1 VFFFAVFSC
10 FCSHKIFFSSKIIHM
25 KKVDI
30 LSKKESSKITSIR
43 NREGESIPFNLEKI
57 IDAVNKAF
65 IVTSEGGEND
75 AQNVANKVLNK
86 LNHLGLEYKEKEFIP
101 TVEMVQDFVE
111 AELMDLGFHL
121 TAKAYILYRSKRAE
135 LRKEVGTIPTENKK
149 VFDESSSYFVSSY
162 EEFIFYRTYSKWQ
175 DNLGRRETWVETID
189 RFIAYMK
196 ENLGDKLSA
205 EEYSEVREGILKQEV
220 CPSMRLLWSSGEA
233 CKKTNVWAY
242 NCSFVAPSAWQDLGE
257 IMYILMCGAGL
268 GFSVESETVQK
279 FPQIRRQTGKKL
291 ATHFVEDDKEGW
303 ADAFVLACKTWA
315 DGYDIDFDYSKV
327 RPAGSRLKVAGGRAS
342 GPQPLIDLIN
352 FSKTKILARQGKRLT
367 NIDLH
372 DIICQIGLI
381 VVAGGVR
388 RSALISLSDIDDES
402 MRKSKQGQF
411 WVENGQRSMANNS
424 AVYNQKPSASEFLN
438 EWIELIKSGTGER
451 GIFNRGGLMT
461 QLPKRRIDN
470 WKKAGIIDDQN
481 VIVGLPGSNPCGEIT
496 LRSKQ
501 FCNLTSMVVRPN
513 DTVEELKRKVRVAT
527 ILGTYQ
533 ATLTNFG
540 YLSKEWKDNCDEEA
554 LLGVSITGYYDNK
567 IIRTEEVLN
576 ALREQAIETNLDY
589 AKKFGINHS
598 TCITTIKPHG
608 NSGQLLYVGSGMHP
622 WYAKYFIRRVRIAT
636 NDPLFQL
643 IKDQGVPSKA
653 EVGYSTANSTVAVL
667 EFPIKAPD
675 NAITRNEVS
684 AIDLLEEWKRLKI
697 NYIEHNPSVTIYVGT
712 DEWIKVANFVYENWD
727 IVGGLSFLPRSEHV
741 YQLAPYEEIT
751 KEEYEKRMKE
761 IKHIDFS
768 KLMYYEQDDNTT
780 GAKEFACVSG
790 VCSLDDVVSEDAK
803 IENIKEASIKVEE

>member
-1 VFFFAVFSC
+1 
-10 FCSHKIFFSSKIIHM
+10 M

>member
-1 VFFFAVFSC
+1 MEKDF
-10 FCSHKIFFSSKIIHM
+10 
-25 KKVDI
+25 I
-30 LSKKESSKITSIR
+30 LGKKELNKIKNVR
-43 NREGESIPFNLEKI
+43 NREGEIIPFNINKI
-57 IDAVNKAF
+57 ADAVYKAF
-65 IVTSEGGEND
+65 IETKEGEKKEAKD
-75 AQNVANKVLNK
+75 VATKVFYK
-86 LNHLGLEYKEKEFIP
+86 LIQIKSKSTDKNFTP
-101 TVEMVQDFVE
+101 TVEMIQDLVE
-111 AELMDLGFHL
+111 ALLMDMGYHT
-121 TAKAYILYRSKRAE
+121 TAKSYILYRSKRAE
-135 LRKEVGTIPTENKK
+135 LRKEVGIIPTESKK
-149 VFDESSSYFVSSY
+149 VFDDSSSYFVSSY

-175 DNLGRRETWVETID
+175 DGLGRRETWIETID
-189 RFIAYMK
+189 RFMAYMK
-196 ENLGDKLSA
+196 KNLGNKMSTKD
-205 EEYSEVREGILKQEV
+205 YSDVREAILKQEV
-220 CPSMRLLWSSGEA
+220 CPSMRLLWSAGEA
-233 CKKTNVWAY
+233 CDKTNVWAY
-242 NCSFVAPSAWQDLGE
+242 NCSYVAPSAWQDLGE

-279 FPQIRRQTGKKL
+279 FPQIKRQTGKKL
-291 ATHFVEDDKEGW
+291 ATHVVADSKEGW
-303 ADAFVLACKTWA
+303 ADAYVLGCKAWA
-315 DGYDIDFDYSKV
+315 DGYDVDFDFSKI
-327 RPAGSRLKVAGGRAS
+327 RPSGARLKVAGGRAS

-352 FSKTKILARQGKRLT
+352 FTKKKILARQGKRLT
-367 NIDLH
+367 NLDLH
-372 DIICQIGLI
+372 DIVCQIGLI

-411 WVENGQRSMANNS
+411 WVDNGQRSMANNS

-481 VIVGLPGSNPCGEIT
+481 TIVDLPGSNPCGEIT

-501 FCNLTSMVVRPN
+501 FCNLTSIVVRPR
-513 DTVEELKRKVRVAT
+513 DTVADLKRKVRLST

-540 YLSKEWKDNCDEEA
+540 YLSKEWKNNCDEEA

-567 IIRTEEVLN
+567 TIRTDKVLSD
-576 ALREQAIETNLDY
+576 LREESIKVNKEF
-589 AKKFGINHS
+589 AKKFGINSS

-622 WYAKYFIRRVRIAT
+622 WYAKYYIRRVRIST

-643 IKDQGVPSKA
+643 IKDQGVPFKA
-653 EVGYSTANSTVAVL
+653 EVGYSTANSTVAVV
-667 EFPIKAPD
+667 EFPIKAPEG
-675 NAITRNEVS
+675 AVTRDQVS
-684 AIDLLEEWKRLKI
+684 AIDLLNEWKRLKI
-697 NYIEHNPSVTIYVGT
+697 NYIEHNPSVTIYVGE
-712 DEWIKVANFVYENWD
+712 DEWIKVANFIYENWD

-741 YQLAPYEEIT
+741 YQLAPYEEIS
-751 KEEYEKRMKE
+751 KEEYANRMKE

-768 KLMYYEQDDNTT
+768 KLVYYEQEDNTV

-790 VCSLDDVVSEDAK
+790 VCSIDDILAEEGKKDKVDGAK
-803 IENIKEASIKVEE
+803 E

>member
-1 VFFFAVFSC
+1 MEKDFILNRRELN
-10 FCSHKIFFSSKIIHM
+10 KIKN
-25 KKVDI
+25 V
-30 LSKKESSKITSIR
+30 R
-43 NREGESIPFNLEKI
+43 NREGEIIPFNINKI
-57 IDAVNKAF
+57 ADAVYKAF
-65 IVTSEGGEND
+65 LITSEGEKKEAKDVAKKVFHRLTHLKLKSND
-75 AQNVANKVLNK
+75 PEGRQASYGAGKK
-86 LNHLGLEYKEKEFIP
+86 FIP

-111 AELMDLGFHL
+111 SELMDLGYHL
-121 TAKAYILYRSKRAE
+121 TAKSYILYRSKRAE
-135 LRKEVGTIPTENKK
+135 LRKEVGIIPVESKK

-162 EEFIFYRTYSKWQ
+162 EEFIFFRTYSKWQ
-175 DNLGRRETWVETID
+175 DNLGRRETWVETIN
-189 RFIAYMK
+189 RFMAYMK
-196 ENLGDKLSA
+196 KNLGDKVSSRDI
-205 EEYSEVREGILKQEV
+205 SELKEGILKQEI
-220 CPSMRLLWSSGEA
+220 CPSMRLLWSAGEA
-233 CKKTNVWAY
+233 CEKTNVWAY
-242 NCSFVAPSAWQDLGE
+242 NCSYVAPTCWQDLGE
-257 IMYILMCGAGL
+257 VMYILMCGAGL

-291 ATHFVEDDKEGW
+291 ATYVVEDDKEGW

-315 DGYDIDFDYSKV
+315 DGYDVEFDYSKV
-327 RPAGSRLKVAGGRAS
+327 RPSGSRLKVAGGRAS

-352 FSKTKILARQGKRLT
+352 FTKKKILARQAKRLT
-367 NIDLH
+367 NLDLH

-411 WVENGQRSMANNS
+411 WIDNGQRSMANNS
-424 AVYNQKPSASEFLN
+424 AVYSQKPSASEFLN

-461 QLPKRRIDN
+461 QLPKRRINN
-470 WKKAGIIDDQN
+470 WKEAGIIDDQN

-501 FCNLTSMVVRPN
+501 FCNLTSIVVRPK
-513 DTVEELKRKVRVAT
+513 DTIEDLKRKVRLST

-533 ATLTNFG
+533 ATLTHFG
-540 YLSKEWKDNCDEEA
+540 YLSKEWKENCDDEA

-567 IIRTEEVLN
+567 TIRNDNVLSQ
-576 ALREQAIETNLDY
+576 LREESIKVNKEY

-622 WYAKYFIRRVRIAT
+622 WYAKYYIRRVRIST
-636 NDPLFQL
+636 NDPLYEL
-643 IKDQGVPSKA
+643 IKDQGVPFKA
-653 EVGYSTANSTVAVL
+653 EVGYSTANSTVAVV

-675 NAITRNEVS
+675 GAVTRDQVS
-684 AIDLLEEWKRLKI
+684 AIDLLNEWKRLKI
-697 NYIEHNPSVTIYVGT
+697 NYIEHNPSVTIYVGD
-712 DEWIKVANFVYENWD
+712 DEWIKVANFIYENWD

-741 YQLAPYEEIT
+741 YQLAPYEEIS
-751 KEEYEKRMKE
+751 KEEYDKRIKE

-768 KLMYYEQDDNTT
+768 KLVYYEQEDNTV

-790 VCSLDDVVSEDAK
+790 VCSIDDVLAEEAQ
-803 IENIKEASIKVEE
+803 KEKAEGSPDN

>member
-1 VFFFAVFSC
+1 MT
-10 FCSHKIFFSSKIIHM
+10 KGN
-25 KKVDI
+25 I
-30 LSKKESSKITSIR
+30 LNKKELNKIKNIR
-43 NREGESIPFNLEKI
+43 NREGAIISFDLERI
-57 IDAVNKAF
+57 IDAVSKAF
-65 IVTSEGGEND
+65 IATGEGAEND
-75 AQNVANKVLNK
+75 AKSVAEKVFSK
-86 LNHLGLEYKEKEFIP
+86 LLHITEDKDDKKFIP
-101 TVEMVQDFVE
+101 TVEMVQDLVE
-111 AELMDLGFHL
+111 AELMALGYPM
-121 TAKAYILYRSKRAE
+121 TAKSYILYRSKRAE
-135 LRKEVGTIPTENKK
+135 LRKEVGIIPAENKK
-149 VFDESSSYFVSSY
+149 VFDDSSSYFVSSY

-175 DNLGRRETWVETID
+175 DDLGRRETWVETTD
-189 RFIAYMK
+189 RFMGYMK
-196 ENLGDKLSA
+196 KNLGKKLSQKDFDD
-205 EEYSEVREGILKQEV
+205 VREGILKQEV
-220 CPSMRLLWSSGEA
+220 CPSMRLLWSSGDA
-233 CKKTNVWAY
+233 CDKTNVWAY
-242 NCSFVAPSAWQDLGE
+242 NCSYVAPSAWQDLGE

-291 ATHFVEDDKEGW
+291 ATHIVEDSKEGW
-303 ADAFVLACKTWA
+303 ADAYVLACKTWA
-315 DGYDIDFDYSKV
+315 DGYDIDFDYSHI

-342 GPQPLIDLIN
+342 GPQPLIDLMA
-352 FSKTKILARQGKRLT
+352 FTKAKILARQAKRLT

-388 RSALISLSDIDDES
+388 RSALISLSDIDDEA

-411 WVENGQRSMANNS
+411 WVDNGQRSMANNS
-424 AVYNQKPSASEFLN
+424 AVYASRPSASEFLN

-470 WKKAGIIDDQN
+470 WKKAGVIDDQD

-501 FCNLTSMVVRPN
+501 FCNLTSIVVRPK
-513 DTVEELKRKVRVAT
+513 DTLADLKRKVRLST

-540 YLSKEWKDNCDEEA
+540 YLGKEWSENCDDEA

-567 IIRTEEVLN
+567 NIREAKVL
-576 ALREQAIETNLDY
+576 AELKDEAIKSNKEY
-589 AKKFGINHS
+589 AKKFGINSS

-622 WYAKYFIRRVRIAT
+622 WYGKYFIRRVRIAT
-636 NDPLFQL
+636 NDPLFEMM
-643 IKDQGVPSKA
+643 KDQGVPWKP
-653 EVGYSTANSTVAVL
+653 EVGYSTANSSVAVL
-667 EFPIKAPD
+667 EFPIKAPEG
-675 NAITRNEVS
+675 AITRNEVS
-684 AIDLLEEWKRLKI
+684 AIDLLEEWKKLKI
-697 NYIEHNPSVTIYVGT
+697 NYIEHNPSVTIYVGS

-727 IVGGLSFLPRSEHV
+727 IVGGLSFLPRSDHV

-751 KEEYEKRMKE
+751 KDEYEKRTKE

-768 KLMYYEQDDNTT
+768 KLMYYEQEDNTV

-790 VCSLDDVVSEDAK
+790 VCSIDDVLAEEAQK
-803 IENIKEASIKVEE
+803 ENVKELEENSN

>member
-1 VFFFAVFSC
+1 M
-10 FCSHKIFFSSKIIHM
+10 KNNKIIN
-25 KKVDI
+25 VRE
-30 LSKKESSKITSIR
+30 LNKIKNIR
-43 NREGESIPFNLEKI
+43 NREGVVIPFILDRV
-57 IDAVNKAF
+57 IDAVHKAF
-65 IVTSEGGEND
+65 IATSEGGEKEARD
-75 AQNVANKVLNK
+75 VANRVFHK
-86 LNHLGLEYKEKEFIP
+86 LLHIKQEKKDKNFIP
-101 TVEMVQDFVE
+101 TVEIMQDLVE
-111 AELMDLGFHL
+111 AELMDLGFFA
-121 TAKAYILYRSKRAE
+121 TAKSYILYRSKRAE
-135 LRKEVGTIPTENKK
+135 LRKEVGIIPQENKK
-149 VFDESSSYFVSSY
+149 VFDESSSYFVGSY

-175 DNLGRRETWVETID
+175 DNLGRRETWIETID
-189 RFIAYMK
+189 RFMDYMK
-196 ENLGDKLSA
+196 ENLGKKLSQKDF
-205 EEYSEVREGILKQEV
+205 EDVREGILKQEV
-220 CPSMRLLWSSGEA
+220 CPSMRLLWSAGEA
-233 CKKTNVWAY
+233 CRKSNVWAY
-242 NCSFVAPSAWQDLGE
+242 NCSFIAPSTWQDLGE

-279 FPQIRRQTGKKL
+279 FPQIRRQTNKKL
-291 ATHFVEDDKEGW
+291 ATHVVEDSKEGW
-303 ADAFVLACKTWA
+303 ADAYVLACRTWA
-315 DGYDIDFDYSKV
+315 DGYDINFDYSKV
-327 RPAGSRLKVAGGRAS
+327 RPAGARLKVAGGRAS

-352 FSKTKILARQGKRLT
+352 FTKTKILARQGKRLT

-388 RSALISLSDIDDES
+388 RSALISLSDIDDEA

-411 WVENGQRSMANNS
+411 WIDNGQRSMANNS
-424 AVYNQKPSASEFLN
+424 AVYSQKPSASEFLN

-461 QLPKRRIDN
+461 QLPKRRIEN

-501 FCNLTSMVVRPN
+501 FCNLTSIVVRPK
-513 DTVEELKRKVRVAT
+513 DTVEELKRKVRLST

-540 YLSKEWKDNCDEEA
+540 YLSKEWKENCEAEA

-567 IIRTEEVLN
+567 TVRDAKVLN
-576 ALREQAIETNLDY
+576 ELREEAIKTNKEY

-598 TCITTIKPHG
+598 TCITTVKPHG

-636 NDPLFQL
+636 NDPLFEL

-653 EVGYSTANSTVAVL
+653 EVGYSTANSSVAVL
-667 EFPIKAPD
+667 EFPIKAPEG
-675 NAITRNEVS
+675 AILRNEVS
-684 AIDLLEEWKRLKI
+684 AIDLLEEWKKLKV
-697 NYIEHNPSVTIYVGT
+697 NYIEHNPSVTIYVGS
-712 DEWIKVANFVYENWD
+712 DEWIKVANFVYENWE

-741 YQLAPYEEIT
+741 YQLAPYEEIS
-751 KEEYEKRMKE
+751 KEEYEKRIKE

-768 KLMYYEQDDNTT
+768 KLMYYEQEDNTI

-790 VCSLDDVVSEDAK
+790 VCSIDDVLAEDAQK
-803 IENIKEASIKVEE
+803 ESVKNSDENLN

>member
-1 VFFFAVFSC
+1 MNKSNN
-10 FCSHKIFFSSKIIHM
+10 
-25 KKVDI
+25 
-30 LSKKESSKITSIR
+30 LSKKTAVKIKSIR
-43 NREGESIPFNLEKI
+43 NREGEIIPFNLEKI
-57 IDAVNKAF
+57 VDAVSKAF
-65 IVTSEGGEND
+65 LITKEGTEKDAKSIADKVFHKLTHIKEEKND
-75 AQNVANKVLNK
+75 SK
-86 LNHLGLEYKEKEFIP
+86 FIP
-101 TVEMVQDFVE
+101 TVELIQDIVE
-111 AELMDLGFHL
+111 AHLMDLGFHL
-121 TAKAYILYRSKRAE
+121 TAKSYILYRSKRAE
-135 LRKEVGTIPTENKK
+135 LRKEVGIVPSENKK
-149 VFDESSSYFVSSY
+149 VFDEASSYFVGSY

-175 DNLGRRETWVETID
+175 DQLGRRETWIETTD
-189 RFIAYMK
+189 RFMAYMK
-196 ENLGDKLSA
+196 ENLGKKLS
-205 EEYSEVREGILKQEV
+205 EKDFSEVREGILKQDV

-233 CKKTNVWAY
+233 CDKTNVWAY
-242 NCSFVAPSAWQDLGE
+242 NCSFVAPSEWQDLGE

-268 GFSVESETVQK
+268 GFSVEAETVQK

-291 ATHFVEDDKEGW
+291 ATHTVGDSKEGW
-303 ADAFVLACKTWA
+303 ADAFVLACKTWC
-315 DGYDIDFDYSKV
+315 DGYDIDFDFSKV
-327 RPAGSRLKVAGGRAS
+327 RPAGARLKVAGGRAS

-352 FSKTKILARQGKRLT
+352 FTKIKILARQGKRLT
-367 NIDLH
+367 NLDLH
-372 DIICQIGLI
+372 DIVCQIGLI

-411 WVENGQRSMANNS
+411 WIDNGQRSMANNS

-470 WKKAGIIDDQN
+470 WKKAGVIDDQN

-501 FCNLTSMVVRPN
+501 FCNLTSIVVRPK
-513 DTVEELKRKVRVAT
+513 DTVADLKRKVRLST

-533 ATLTNFG
+533 ATLTHFG
-540 YLSKEWKDNCDEEA
+540 YLSKEWKENCDAEA

-567 IIRTEEVLN
+567 TVREAEVLSD
-576 ALREQAIETNLDY
+576 LRLEAIKVNKEY
-589 AKKFGINHS
+589 AKKFGINQS
-598 TCITTIKPHG
+598 TCITTVKPHG

-636 NDPLFQL
+636 NDPLFEL

-653 EVGYSTANSTVAVL
+653 EVGYSTANSSVAVL
-667 EFPIKAPD
+667 EFPIKAPEG
-675 NAITRNEVS
+675 AITRNEVS
-684 AIDLLEEWKRLKI
+684 AIDLLEEWKKLKI
-697 NYIEHNPSVTIYVGT
+697 NYIEHNPSVTIYVGS

-741 YQLAPYEEIT
+741 YQLAPYEEIS
-751 KEEYEKRMKE
+751 KEEYEKRVKE

-768 KLMYYEQDDNTT
+768 KLMYYEQEDNTI

-790 VCSLDDVVSEDAK
+790 VCSIDDVMAEEAQKENAK
-803 IENIKEASIKVEE
+803 NKEEN

>member
-1 VFFFAVFSC
+1 MD
-10 FCSHKIFFSSKIIHM
+10 KSKT
-25 KKVDI
+25 
-30 LSKKESSKITSIR
+30 LSKKELNKIKNIR
-43 NREGESIPFNLEKI
+43 NREGEIIPFDLGKI
-57 IDAVNKAF
+57 VQAVHKAF
-65 IVTSEGGEND
+65 LATSEGNGHESKE
-75 AQNVANKVLNK
+75 VANKVFHK
-86 LNHLGLEYKEKEFIP
+86 LIHIKEEKGDEKFIP
-101 TVEMVQDFVE
+101 TVELIQDLVE
-111 AELMDLGFHL
+111 AHLMDLGYHA
-121 TAKAYILYRSKRAE
+121 TAKSYILYRSKRAE
-135 LRKEVGTIPTENKK
+135 LRREVGIVPAENKK

-175 DNLGRRETWVETID
+175 DILGRRETWIETTD
-189 RFIAYMK
+189 RFMSYMK
-196 ENLGDKLSA
+196 ENLGKKFSDKDYA
-205 EEYSEVREGILKQEV
+205 EVREGILKQDV
-220 CPSMRLLWSSGEA
+220 CPSMRLLWSAGEA
-233 CKKTNVWAY
+233 CNKSNVWAY
-242 NCSFVAPSAWQDLGE
+242 NCSFIAPSAWQDLGE

-291 ATHFVEDDKEGW
+291 ATHIVEDSKEGW
-303 ADAFVLACKTWA
+303 ADSFVLACKTWA
-315 DGYDIDFDYSKV
+315 DGYDINFDYGNI
-327 RPAGSRLKVAGGRAS
+327 RPAGTRLKTAGGRAS

-352 FSKTKILARQGKRLT
+352 FTKTKILARQGKRLT

-411 WVENGQRSMANNS
+411 WIDNGQRSMANNS
-424 AVYNQKPSASEFLN
+424 AVYSQKPSASEFLN

-501 FCNLTSMVVRPN
+501 FCNLTSIVVRPK
-513 DTVEELKRKVRVAT
+513 DTVADLKRKVRLST

-533 ATLTNFG
+533 ATLTYFG
-540 YLSKEWKDNCDEEA
+540 YLSKEWKENCEEEA

-567 IIRTEEVLN
+567 TIRDAKILSE
-576 ALREQAIETNLDY
+576 LREEAIKTNKEY

-598 TCITTIKPHG
+598 TCITTVKPHG

-636 NDPLFQL
+636 NDPLFAL

-653 EVGYSTANSTVAVL
+653 EVGYSTANSSVAVL

-675 NAITRNEVS
+675 GAITRNEVS
-684 AIDLLEEWKRLKI
+684 AIDLLEEWKKLKI
-697 NYIEHNPSVTIYVGT
+697 NYIEHNPSVTIYVGS

-741 YQLAPYEEIT
+741 YQLAPYEEIS
-751 KEEYEKRMKE
+751 KEEYERRMKE

-768 KLMYYEQDDNTT
+768 KLMYYEQEDNTI

-790 VCSLDDVVSEDAK
+790 VCSIDDVLAEEAQKENAKGSE
-803 IENIKEASIKVEE
+803 ENLN

>member
-1 VFFFAVFSC
+1 MEKDF
-10 FCSHKIFFSSKIIHM
+10 
-25 KKVDI
+25 I
-30 LSKKESSKITSIR
+30 LGKKELNKIKNVR
-43 NREGESIPFNLEKI
+43 NREGEIIPFNINKI
-57 IDAVNKAF
+57 ADAVYKAF
-65 IVTSEGGEND
+65 VMTNEGEKKEASD
-75 AQNVANKVLNK
+75 VAKKIFRK
-86 LNHLGLEYKEKEFIP
+86 LTLLKAKSIDKKFIP
-101 TVEMVQDFVE
+101 AVEMIQDLVE
-111 AELMDLGFHL
+111 AELMDLGYYA
-121 TAKAYILYRSKRAE
+121 TAKSYILYRSKRAE
-135 LRKEVGTIPTENKK
+135 LRREVGTIPAESKK

-175 DNLGRRETWVETID
+175 DDLGRRETWIETVN
-189 RFIAYMK
+189 RFMVYMK
-196 ENLGDKLSA
+196 KNLGDKMSVKDYA
-205 EEYSEVREGILKQEV
+205 EVKEAILKQEV
-220 CPSMRLLWSSGEA
+220 CPSMRLLWSAGEA
-233 CKKTNVWAY
+233 CEKTNVWAY
-242 NCSFVAPSAWQDLGE
+242 NCSYVAPSAWQDLGE
-257 IMYILMCGAGL
+257 VMYILMCGAGL

-303 ADAFVLACKTWA
+303 ADAYVLGCKTWA
-315 DGYDIDFDYSKV
+315 DGYDIDFDFSKV
-327 RPAGSRLKVAGGRAS
+327 RPSGSRLKVAGGRAS

-352 FSKTKILARQGKRLT
+352 FTKKKILARQGKRLT
-367 NIDLH
+367 NLDLH

-411 WVENGQRSMANNS
+411 WVDNGQRSMANNS
-424 AVYNQKPSASEFLN
+424 AVYSQKPSASEFLN

-461 QLPKRRIDN
+461 QLPKRRIEN

-501 FCNLTSMVVRPN
+501 FCNLTSIVVRPR
-513 DTVEELKRKVRVAT
+513 DTVEDLKNKVRLST

-533 ATLTNFG
+533 ATLTHFG
-540 YLSKEWKDNCDEEA
+540 YLSKEWKENCEEEA

-567 IIRTEEVLN
+567 TIRNDKVLSD
-576 ALREQAIETNLDY
+576 LREESIKVNKEY
-589 AKKFGINHS
+589 AKKFGINSS

-622 WYAKYFIRRVRIAT
+622 WYAKHYIRRVRIST

-643 IKDQGVPSKA
+643 IKDQGVPFKA
-653 EVGYSTANSTVAVL
+653 EVGYSTANSTVAVV
-667 EFPIKAPD
+667 EFPIKAPEG
-675 NAITRNEVS
+675 AVTRDQVS
-684 AIDLLEEWKRLKI
+684 ALDLLNEWKRLKI
-697 NYIEHNPSVTIYVGT
+697 NYIEHNPSVTIYVGD
-712 DEWIKVANFVYENWD
+712 DEWIKVANFIYENWD

-741 YQLAPYEEIT
+741 YQLAPYEEIS

-768 KLMYYEQDDNTT
+768 KLIYYEQEDNTV

-790 VCSLDDVVSEDAK
+790 VCSIDDILAEEGKKDK
-803 IENIKEASIKVEE
+803 IEGPLEN

>member
-1 VFFFAVFSC
+1 MD
-10 FCSHKIFFSSKIIHM
+10 KSKILD
-25 KKVDI
+25 KKE
-30 LSKKESSKITSIR
+30 LSKIKSIR
-43 NREGESIPFNLEKI
+43 NREGEIIPFNIEKI
-57 IDAVNKAF
+57 VDAVNKAF
-65 IVTSEGGEND
+65 IITHEGEEKDAESVAVKVFHKLVHIKEEKND
-75 AQNVANKVLNK
+75 IK
-86 LNHLGLEYKEKEFIP
+86 FIP
-101 TVEMVQDFVE
+101 TVELIQDLVE
-111 AELMDLGFHL
+111 AHLMDLGFHS
-121 TAKAYILYRSKRAE
+121 TAKSYILYRSKRAE
-135 LRKEVGTIPTENKK
+135 LRREVGIVPSENKK
-149 VFDESSSYFVSSY
+149 VFDEASSYFVSSY

-175 DNLGRRETWVETID
+175 DNLGRRETWIETTD
-189 RFIAYMK
+189 RFMAYMK
-196 ENLGDKLSA
+196 ENLGKRFSDKD
-205 EEYSEVREGILKQEV
+205 YSEVREGILNQDV
-220 CPSMRLLWSSGEA
+220 CPSMRLLWSAGEA
-233 CKKTNVWAY
+233 CNKSNVWAY

-291 ATHFVEDDKEGW
+291 ATHFVEDSKEGW
-303 ADAFVLACKTWA
+303 ADAYVLACKTWA
-315 DGYDIDFDYSKV
+315 DGYDITFDYSKV
-327 RPAGSRLKVAGGRAS
+327 RPAGARLKIAGGRAS

-352 FSKTKILARQGKRLT
+352 FTKTKILARQGKRLT

-411 WVENGQRSMANNS
+411 WIDNGQRSMANNS

-501 FCNLTSMVVRPN
+501 FCNLTSIVVRPK
-513 DTVEELKRKVRVAT
+513 DTVADLKRKVRLST

-533 ATLTNFG
+533 ATLTHFG
-540 YLSKEWKDNCDEEA
+540 YLSKEWKENCEEEA

-567 IIRTEEVLN
+567 TIRNAEVLSE
-576 ALREQAIETNLDY
+576 LREEAIKTNKEY

-598 TCITTIKPHG
+598 TCITTVKPHG

-636 NDPLFQL
+636 NDPLFAL

-653 EVGYSTANSTVAVL
+653 EVGYSTANSSVAVL
-667 EFPIKAPD
+667 EFPIKAPEG
-675 NAITRNEVS
+675 AITRNEVS
-684 AIDLLEEWKRLKI
+684 AIDLLEEWKKLKV
-697 NYIEHNPSVTIYVGT
+697 NYIEHNPSVTIYVGS

-741 YQLAPYEEIT
+741 YQLAPYEEIS
-751 KEEYEKRMKE
+751 KEEYERRVKE

-768 KLMYYEQDDNTT
+768 KLMYYEQEDNTI

-790 VCSLDDVVSEDAK
+790 VCSIDDVMAEDAQK
-803 IENIKEASIKVEE
+803 ENVKNSEEN

>member
-1 VFFFAVFSC
+1 MNKNNIPA
-10 FCSHKIFFSSKIIHM
+10 
-25 KKVDI
+25 KKG
-30 LSKKESSKITSIR
+30 LAKITNIR
-43 NREGESIPFNLEKI
+43 NREGSIIPFKLEKI
-57 IDAVNKAF
+57 IDAVHKAF
-65 IVTSEGGEND
+65 IHTAEGGEKEAKD
-75 AQNVANKVLNK
+75 VAQKVLK
-86 LNHLGLEYKEKEFIP
+86 SLIAEKTKSKDKKFIP
-101 TVEMVQDFVE
+101 SVETVQDKVE
-111 AELMDLGFHL
+111 YELMALGFPQ

-135 LRKEVGTIPTENKK
+135 LRKEVGVMPVESKK
-149 VFDESSSYFVSSY
+149 VFDDSSSYFVSSY

-189 RFIAYMK
+189 RFMAYMK
-196 ENLGDKLSA
+196 KNLGKKISDKDA
-205 EEYSEVREGILKQEV
+205 AEVREAILKQEI

-233 CKKTNVWAY
+233 CEKTNVWAY
-242 NCSFVAPSAWQDLGE
+242 NCSYVAPTAWQDLGE

-279 FPQIRRQTGKKL
+279 FPQIRRQRGKKL
-291 ATHFVEDDKEGW
+291 ATHVVEDSKEGW
-303 ADAFVLACKTWA
+303 ADAYVLACKAWA
-315 DGYDIDFDYSKV
+315 DGYDVELDYSKV
-327 RPAGSRLKVAGGRAS
+327 RPAGARLKTAGGRAS
-342 GPQPLIDLIN
+342 GPQPLIDLVN
-352 FSKTKILARQGKRLT
+352 FTKTRILARQGKRLS
-367 NIDLH
+367 NLDLH

-411 WVENGQRSMANNS
+411 WIDNGQRSMANNS
-424 AVYNQKPSASEFLN
+424 AVYNQKPSAAEFLN
-438 EWIELIKSGTGER
+438 EWVELIKSGTGER

-470 WKKAGIIDDQN
+470 WKKAGIIDDQD
-481 VIVGLPGSNPCGEIT
+481 VIVELPGSNPCGEIT

-501 FCNLTSMVVRPN
+501 FCNLTSIVVRPN
-513 DTVEELKRKVRVAT
+513 DSLEDLKRKIKLAT
-527 ILGTYQ
+527 IVGTYQ

-540 YLSKEWKDNCDEEA
+540 YLSRDWKNNCDEEA

-567 IIRTEEVLN
+567 TIRTEKALN
-576 ALREQAIETNLDY
+576 ALREEAIKSNKEY
-589 AKKFGINHS
+589 AKKFGINQS

-622 WYAKYFIRRVRIAT
+622 WYAKHYIRRVRIAT

-643 IKDQGVPSKA
+643 MKDQGVPFKA
-653 EVGYSTANSTVAVL
+653 EVGYSTADSTVAVL
-667 EFPIKAPD
+667 EFPIKAPTS
-675 NAITRNEVS
+675 AITRNEVS
-684 AIDLLEEWKRLKI
+684 AIDLLKEWKKLKV
-697 NYIEHNPSVTIYVGT
+697 NYIEHNPSVTIYVGP
-712 DEWIKVANFVYENWD
+712 DEWIEVANFVYENWD
-727 IVGGLSFLPRSEHV
+727 IVGGLSFLPRSDHV

-751 KEEYEKRMKE
+751 EKEYDNRMKE

-790 VCSLDDVVSEDAK
+790 VCSIDDVVSEESK
-803 IENIKEASIKVEE
+803 KEKGSNDVAES

>member
-1 VFFFAVFSC
+1 MEKDF
-10 FCSHKIFFSSKIIHM
+10 
-25 KKVDI
+25 I
-30 LSKKESSKITSIR
+30 LGKKELNKIKNVR
-43 NREGESIPFNLEKI
+43 NREGEIISFNINKI
-57 IDAVNKAF
+57 ADAVYKAF
-65 IVTSEGGEND
+65 IETKEGEKKEAKD
-75 AQNVANKVLNK
+75 VATKVFYK
-86 LNHLGLEYKEKEFIP
+86 LIQIKSKSTDKNFIP
-101 TVEMVQDFVE
+101 TVEMIQDLVE
-111 AELMDLGFHL
+111 ALLMDMGYHT
-121 TAKAYILYRSKRAE
+121 TAKSYILYRSKRAE
-135 LRKEVGTIPTENKK
+135 LRKEVGIIPTESKK
-149 VFDESSSYFVSSY
+149 VFDDSSSYFVSSY

-175 DNLGRRETWVETID
+175 DGLGRRETWIETID
-189 RFIAYMK
+189 RFMAYMK
-196 ENLGDKLSA
+196 KNLGDKMSA
-205 EEYSEVREGILKQEV
+205 KDYRDVREAILKQEV
-220 CPSMRLLWSSGEA
+220 CPSMRLLWSAGEA
-233 CKKTNVWAY
+233 CDKTNVWAY
-242 NCSFVAPSAWQDLGE
+242 NCSYVAPGAWQDLGE

-279 FPQIRRQTGKKL
+279 FPQIKRQTGKKL
-291 ATHFVEDDKEGW
+291 ATHVVADSKEGW
-303 ADAFVLACKTWA
+303 ADAYILGCKAWA
-315 DGYDIDFDYSKV
+315 DGYDVEFDFSKI
-327 RPAGSRLKVAGGRAS
+327 RPSGARLKVAGGRAS

-352 FSKTKILARQGKRLT
+352 FTKKKILARQGKRLT
-367 NIDLH
+367 NLDLH
-372 DIICQIGLI
+372 DIVCQIGLI

-411 WVENGQRSMANNS
+411 WVDNGQRSMANNS

-481 VIVGLPGSNPCGEIT
+481 TIVDLPGSNPCGEIT

-501 FCNLTSMVVRPN
+501 FCNLTSIVVRPR
-513 DTVEELKRKVRVAT
+513 DTVADLKRKVRLST

-533 ATLTNFG
+533 ATLTKFG
-540 YLSKEWKDNCDEEA
+540 YLSKEWKNNCDEEA

-567 IIRTEEVLN
+567 TIRTDKVLSD
-576 ALREQAIETNLDY
+576 LREESIKVNKEF
-589 AKKFGINHS
+589 AKKFGINSS

-622 WYAKYFIRRVRIAT
+622 WYAKYYIRRVRIST

-643 IKDQGVPSKA
+643 IKDQGVPFKA
-653 EVGYSTANSTVAVL
+653 EVGYSTANSTVAVV
-667 EFPIKAPD
+667 EFPIKAPEG
-675 NAITRNEVS
+675 AVTRDQVS
-684 AIDLLEEWKRLKI
+684 AIDLLNEWKRLKV
-697 NYIEHNPSVTIYVGT
+697 NYIEHNPSVTIYVGE
-712 DEWIKVANFVYENWD
+712 DEWIKVANFIYENWD

-751 KEEYEKRMKE
+751 KEEYSNRMKE

-768 KLMYYEQDDNTT
+768 KLVYYEQEDNTV

-790 VCSLDDVVSEDAK
+790 VCSIDDILAEEGKKDKVDRAK
-803 IENIKEASIKVEE
+803 E

>member
-1 VFFFAVFSC
+1 MTMNKNNISA
-10 FCSHKIFFSSKIIHM
+10 
-25 KKVDI
+25 KKG
-30 LSKKESSKITSIR
+30 LAKITNIR
-43 NREGESIPFNLEKI
+43 NREGSIIPFNLEKI
-57 IDAVNKAF
+57 VGAVMKAF
-65 IVTSEGGEND
+65 SQTNEGGEKE
-75 AQNVANKVLNK
+75 AKNVAEKVYKK
-86 LNHLGLEYKEKEFIP
+86 LLEEKKLSKDKNFIP
-101 TVEMVQDFVE
+101 SVETVQDMVE
-111 AELMDLGFHL
+111 AELMLLGFVL
-121 TAKAYILYRSKRAE
+121 TAKEYIIYRSKRAE
-135 LRKEVGTIPTENKK
+135 LRKEVGIMPVESKK
-149 VFDESSSYFVSSY
+149 IFDDSSSFFVSSY

-189 RFIAYMK
+189 RFMAYMK
-196 ENLGDKLSA
+196 ENLGKKISDKDA
-205 EEYSEVREGILKQEV
+205 VEVREAILKQEI

-242 NCSFVAPSAWQDLGE
+242 NCSYVAPTAWQDLGE

-279 FPQIRRQTGKKL
+279 FPQIRRQRGKKL
-291 ATHFVEDDKEGW
+291 ATHVVEDSKEGW
-303 ADAFVLACKTWA
+303 ADAYVLACKAWA
-315 DGYDIDFDYSKV
+315 DGYDVDLDYSKV
-327 RPAGSRLKVAGGRAS
+327 RPAGSRLKTAGGRAS
-342 GPQPLIDLIN
+342 GPQPLIDLVN
-352 FSKTKILARQGKRLT
+352 FTKTRILARQGKRLS
-367 NIDLH
+367 NLDLH

-388 RSALISLSDIDDES
+388 RSALISLSDIDDEA

-411 WVENGQRSMANNS
+411 WIENGQRSMANNS
-424 AVYNQKPSASEFLN
+424 AVYNQKPSAAEFLN
-438 EWIELIKSGTGER
+438 EWVELIKSGTGER
-451 GIFNRGGLMT
+451 GIFNRGGLLT

-470 WKKAGIIDDQN
+470 WKKAGIIDDQDA
-481 VIVGLPGSNPCGEIT
+481 IVELPGSNPCGEIT

-501 FCNLTSMVVRPN
+501 FCNLTSIVVRPK
-513 DTVEELKRKVRVAT
+513 DSLVDLKRKIKLAT
-527 ILGTYQ
+527 IVGTYQ

-540 YLSKEWKDNCDEEA
+540 YLSRDWKNNCDEEA

-567 IIRTEEVLN
+567 TIRTEKALN
-576 ALREQAIETNLDY
+576 ALREEAIKSNKEY
-589 AKKFGINHS
+589 AKKFGINQS

-622 WYAKYFIRRVRIAT
+622 WYAKHYIRRVRIAT

-643 IKDQGVPSKA
+643 MKDQGVPFKA
-653 EVGYSTANSTVAVL
+653 EVGYSTADSTVAVL
-667 EFPIKAPD
+667 EFPIKAPTS
-675 NAITRNEVS
+675 AITRNEVS
-684 AIDLLEEWKRLKI
+684 AIDLLKEWKKLKV
-697 NYIEHNPSVTIYVGT
+697 NYIEHNPSVTIYVGP

-751 KEEYEKRMKE
+751 EKEYENRMKE

-790 VCSLDDVVSEDAK
+790 VCSIDDVVSEESK
-803 IENIKEASIKVEE
+803 KEKGSSDVAES

>member
-1 VFFFAVFSC
+1 MEKDFILG
-10 FCSHKIFFSSKIIHM
+10 KKELSKI
-25 KKVDI
+25 KNV
-30 LSKKESSKITSIR
+30 R
-43 NREGESIPFNLEKI
+43 NREGEVIPFNINKI
-57 IDAVNKAF
+57 ADAVYKAF
-65 IVTSEGGEND
+65 LITKEGEKKEARNVSE
-75 AQNVANKVLNK
+75 NVFHK
-86 LNHLGLEYKEKEFIP
+86 LTHLKDKSLDKKFVP
-101 TVEMVQDFVE
+101 TVEMVQDIVE
-111 AELMDLGFHL
+111 AELMDLGYHS
-121 TAKAYILYRSKRAE
+121 TAKSYILYRSKRAE
-135 LRKEVGTIPTENKK
+135 LRREVGVVPVESKK

-175 DNLGRRETWVETID
+175 DNLGRRETWIETID
-189 RFIAYMK
+189 RFMAYMK
-196 ENLGDKLSA
+196 ENLGNKLSA
-205 EEYSEVREGILKQEV
+205 KDFSELKEGILNQEI
-220 CPSMRLLWSSGEA
+220 CPSMRLLWSAGEA

-242 NCSFVAPSAWQDLGE
+242 NCSYVAPSAWQDLGE
-257 IMYILMCGAGL
+257 VMYILMCGAGL

-279 FPQIRRQTGKKL
+279 FPQIRRQTGKHL
-291 ATHFVEDDKEGW
+291 AAHVVEDSKEGW
-303 ADAFVLACKTWA
+303 ADAYVLGCKTWS
-315 DGYDIDFDYSKV
+315 DGYDIEFDYSKV
-327 RPAGSRLKVAGGRAS
+327 RPSGSRLKTAGGRAS

-352 FSKTKILARQGKRLT
+352 FTKKKILARQGKRLT
-367 NIDLH
+367 NLDLH

-411 WVENGQRSMANNS
+411 WIDNGQRSMANNS

-501 FCNLTSMVVRPN
+501 FCNLTSIVVRPR
-513 DTVEELKRKVRVAT
+513 DTVKDLKRKVRLST

-533 ATLTNFG
+533 ATLTHFG
-540 YLSKEWKDNCDEEA
+540 YLSKEWKENCDAEA

-567 IIRTEEVLN
+567 IIRTDDVLSQ
-576 ALREQAIETNLDY
+576 LREESIKVNKEY

-622 WYAKYFIRRVRIAT
+622 WYAKHYIRRVRIST
-636 NDPLFQL
+636 NDPLYQL
-643 IKDQGVPSKA
+643 IKDQGVPFKA
-653 EVGYSTANSTVAVL
+653 EVGYSTANSTVAVV
-667 EFPIKAPD
+667 EFPIKAPEG
-675 NAITRNEVS
+675 AVTRDQVS
-684 AIDLLEEWKRLKI
+684 AIDLLNEWKRLKI
-697 NYIEHNPSVTIYVGT
+697 NYIEHNPSVTIYVGN
-712 DEWIKVANFVYENWD
+712 DEWIKVANFIYENWD

-741 YQLAPYEEIT
+741 YQLAPYEEIS
-751 KEEYEKRMKE
+751 KEEYDKRMKE

-768 KLMYYEQDDNTT
+768 KLVYYEQEDNTV

-790 VCSLDDVVSEDAK
+790 VCSIDDVLAEEAQ
-803 IENIKEASIKVEE
+803 KEKTETSSTDN